1 MKRFT
6 NILLAIITTLS
17 TITLNAQ
24 SQIALWNYNAIVG
37 APTAPV
43 ADLGTGTSSVVGSL
57 VVGAA
62 ATGMDP
68 IINNGCKKEMFLRD
82 KVYSLKAISAIR
94 SFATL
99 KMTKLKKS
107 MKNSVPKVMM

>member
-1 MKRFT
+1 MVIRIK
-6 NILLAIITTLS
+6 LAGRKESLFGCMLT
-17 TITLNAQ
+17 
-24 SQIALWNYNAIVG
+24 Y
-37 APTAPV
+37 
-43 ADLGTGTSSVVGSL
+43 LGT
-57 VVGAA
+57 
-62 ATGMDP
+62 ATPNP